1 MKYIIKF
8 AFAVMFLVGVGMA
21 LAFVLTVQQEARALI
36 EIESVAPTH
45 LPTKGKG
52 K

>member
-8 AFAVMFLVGVGMA
+8 ALAVAFLAVVRMA
-21 LAFVLTVQQEARALI
+21 LATVVAIQQEAKALV
-36 EIESVAPTH
+36 EIESVAPAHT
-45 LPTKGKG
+45 PTKGKG